1 MEHVKGPA
9 PPSTSLP
16 AAAAAE
22 AVVATS
28 TSATFDP
35 LFSLFKASGHLP
47 TEIILLILIH
57 LDHQTLLAAAS
68 TCRRWRA
75 LANRYRQYI
84 WRHLAWR
91 DYSFTAARGLWKLEF
106 LKDRDLQL
114 SFPLSAA
121 SWSEEEERWS
131 SRSKGKTKHDGSKEQ
146 QSRKSSV
153 CRGCHM
159 RLQKEMEE
167 TTLIGAR
174 STSNSS
180 VQLDRLNHCSCTP
193 PRDHK
198 GKQGADRSN
207 IEATKGPNILDSVD
221 SNNGENENYEA
232 LRSKVKEQDWKALY
246 QLTSNWYKGRAKGYC
261 PLMLPSLTSLAMV
274 TQILSDVTSSS
285 SSSAESGSRSAHN
298 LSTPAQRTIQRI
310 LKRRKPLTVVGLQ
323 HEGSAQTSLTLACY
337 PRDEPDPNGGETV
350 YETATSS
357 FRTRTRQVTLIRSNP
372 HYRLKQS
379 SAAQISNQLL
389 SGASNALSQLHSAG
403 FDVQGNLQEPNII
416 AQDPL
421 EHDQVV
427 FAIRSALIPQE
438 SIDGD
443 DSAENEIGQGAAT
456 GAVAVNPG
464 TIEEQQQQQALQDPP
479 QSPVGPPISSN
490 PTNDILCHYS
500 SPLHSFLVTGHMD
513 GSVRLWDMSVK
524 EPGKQ
529 CIRYW
534 ETGARRRVLC
544 VGMNSRVVVCGNAN
558 STLCV
563 WDIHPGTTSSLTSHG
578 TIHAASY
585 LSSTSPPGLEDWTSG
600 IEHICV
606 GDSLVACSTEFSGS
620 VLVFSLATGSMV
632 YEIPGLYQPSKMCMT
647 DFFLLTGGRGTWNQG
662 GSARGYHQQ
671 QQHGYQYNTMGQHT
685 NRPVDT
691 GHDDDDPTGQR
702 EGQNGT
708 TVEEDEYMSCCINV
722 WDLKTGNRLY
732 SLIPKLPMQ
741 HLQQT
746 RNNASIIGN
755 SQSLEKRYKPVVDPS
770 NRSACASTRS
780 PGISMIQQNGT
791 TLSANTWG
799 AQLDSPYQPNPIFG
813 ENPYVPSAG
822 STTRSDFVGS
832 GRQFRGSVRS
842 TASPPATRQSP
853 ASAPLTLTDIAVTP
867 DHSTLAVTL
876 CERYGEGREGVYCWD
891 FSGSRL
897 EGYHEQGNEV
907 STMILDKTDIEYG
920 RGGSSGSDLDND
932 TQFSDDL
939 PGDKQSQ
946 VMKDELEDNDSE
958 RYSNDRFNN
967 NMVMQQVDSTALR
980 DLHQARITG
989 KVWIGWKL
997 DEREFVKRKAAYKKL
1012 SKM

>member
-1 MEHVKGPA
+1 MEHAKDPA
-9 PPSTSLP
+9 SSSTSLP
-16 AAAAAE
+16 
-22 AVVATS
+22 S
-28 TSATFDP
+28 TSVASDP
-35 LFSLFKASGHLP
+35 LFSLFKTSGHLP

-68 TCRRWRA
+68 TCRRWRT
-75 LANRYRQYI
+75 LANRYRQHI

-106 LKDRDLQL
+106 FKDRDLQL

-121 SWSEEEERWS
+121 SWSEEKESRS
-131 SRSKGKTKHDGSKEQ
+131 SRSKGKAKHDGSKEQ
-146 QSRKSSV
+146 
-153 CRGCHM
+153 H
-159 RLQKEMEE
+159 LLKEMEKV
-167 TTLIGAR
+167 TLNGAR
-174 STSNSS
+174 STSDSR
-180 VQLDRLNHCSCTP
+180 VQLMATSQQNNEITEITDGVNHCFCTP

-198 GKQGADRSN
+198 DKQCAGGSNVRATEGPNMLDSINSNN
-207 IEATKGPNILDSVD
+207 IE
-221 SNNGENENYEA
+221 NEDDEA
-232 LRSKVKEQDWKALY
+232 LGSKGREQDWKALY

-274 TQILSDVTSSS
+274 TQILSDATSSS
-285 SSSAESGSRSAHN
+285 SSSVGSISSSAHN

-323 HEGSAQTSLTLACY
+323 HEGSAQTSLTLASY
-337 PRDEPDPNGGETV
+337 PKDELDPNGGETTDK
-350 YETATSS
+350 TATSS
-357 FRTRTRQVTLIRSNP
+357 RRTRTRQVTLIRSNP
-372 HYRLKQS
+372 HYRIKRS
-379 SAAQISNQLL
+379 SAAQISSQLL
-389 SGASNALSQLHSAG
+389 SGTSNALSQLHLAG
-403 FDVQGNLQEPNII
+403 FDAQGNLQKPNII
-416 AQDPL
+416 AQNPL

-427 FAIRSALIPQE
+427 FAIRSASIPE
-438 SIDGD
+438 DSIDGD
-443 DSAENEIGQGAAT
+443 NSVENENGQGAAT
-456 GAVAVNPG
+456 GAAGG
-464 TIEEQQQQQALQDPP
+464 TIEQQQQQQQALQDPP
-479 QSPVGPPISSN
+479 QSPIGPPISSN
-490 PTNDILCHYS
+490 PANDILCHYS

-513 GSVRLWDMSVK
+513 GSVMLWDMSIK
-524 EPGKQ
+524 EPGQQ

-563 WDIHPGTTSSLTSHG
+563 WDIHPENSSSIASHG
-578 TIHAASY
+578 MIHVASY
-585 LSSTSPPGLEDWTSG
+585 LSSTAPPGLEDWTSG

-662 GSARGYHQQ
+662 GSLGGRHQQ
-671 QQHGYQYNTMGQHT
+671 QQHGYQYNIMGQHT

-691 GHDDDDPTGQR
+691 GHDDDDPTGQY
-702 EGQNGT
+702 EGQNEST
-708 TVEEDEYMSCCINV
+708 TEEDEYMSCCVNV
-722 WDLKTGNRLY
+722 WDLKTGKRLY
-732 SLIPKLPMQ
+732 SLIPRLPAQ
-741 HLQQT
+741 YLQQT
-746 RNNASIIGN
+746 WNNSSILGN
-755 SQSLEKRYKPVVDPS
+755 PQSSEKKYNPDVDPS
-770 NRSACASTRS
+770 DRHTFSSTRS
-780 PGISMIQQNGT
+780 PGISVIQQNGT
-791 TLSANTWG
+791 TSSTNTW
-799 AQLDSPYQPNPIFG
+799 YQPNAIFG
-813 ENPYVPSAG
+813 DNNPNVSPAG
-822 STTRSDFVGS
+822 STTRFDFVGS
-832 GRQFRGSVRS
+832 GRQLSGSIRS
-842 TASPPATRQSP
+842 TTSPSATRQSP

-867 DHSTLAVTL
+867 DHSTLVVTL

-920 RGGSSGSDLDND
+920 GGNGCDLDND
-932 TQFSDDL
+932 AQSSGDL
-939 PGDKQSQ
+939 LGENQSQ
-946 VMKDELEDNDSE
+946 VMRGELEENDNE

-967 NMVMQQVDSTALR
+967 NMVMQQVDSTVLR

-997 DEREFVKRKAAYKKL
+997 DEDEFANCKAAYKKMTL
-1012 SKM
+1012 AKSEGQKSKLQPVAT